1 MPLTW
6 DVGVA
11 SDPGRLR
18 ETNEDTAFA
27 GPTGANGGA
36 LLLAVADGLGG
47 APAGDVAST
56 LAVAALRESLD
67 AENEPATEAAL
78 RAAMALA
85 NRRVHAAGQR
95 PGRAGMGATVTAA
108 AVAGERAL
116 LAHAGDCRAYLVNAA
131 GARQLTTDH
140 TWVAEQV
147 RAGRLPPEAAAG
159 HPSRHVVTRA
169 VGSEPE
175 TPCDIIETAV
185 SPGDT
190 LVLCSDGLHG
200 PVSGA
205 EIAEVCR
212 TVAATAQQAAEAL
225 VDMAN
230 RRGGA
235 DNITVI
241 VAHASG

>member
-1 MPLTW
+1 
-6 DVGVA
+6 VGVA
-11 SDPGRLR
+11 TDRGRVR

-36 LLLAVADGLGG
+36 LLLVVADGLGG

-67 AENEPATEAAL
+67 AEGEPATEAAL

-108 AVAGERAL
+108 VVAGQRAL

-131 GARQLTTDH
+131 GVRQLTTDH

-147 RAGRLPPEAAAG
+147 RAGRLRPEAAAG

-169 VGSEPE
+169 VGPDEDM
-175 TPCDIIETAV
+175 PCDIIETAV
-185 SPGDT
+185 GPGDT

-200 PVSGA
+200 PVSAG
-205 EIAEVCR
+205 EIGEVCR
-212 TVAATAQQAAEAL
+212 AAGATAQQAAARL
-225 VDMAN
+225 VDLAN

-241 VAHASG
+241 VARAVG